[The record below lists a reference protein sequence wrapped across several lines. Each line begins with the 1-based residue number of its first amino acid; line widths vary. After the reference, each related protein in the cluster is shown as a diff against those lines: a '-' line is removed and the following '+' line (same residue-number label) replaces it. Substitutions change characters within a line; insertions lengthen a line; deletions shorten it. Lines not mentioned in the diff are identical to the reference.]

1 MKLNYLTA
9 TAVAAALA
17 IGHADRAEADAFV
30 GGLIGGIIGGAVGS
44 NVRTQ
49 PRQRATTQ
57 PRRSTANTAQRQQNR
72 EVQTALNHFGF
83 NVGTADG
90 VIGPRSRNGIS
101 QYQGYLGFAPTG
113 QLSGFERNILITAY
127 QRATM
132 GGPQVSR
139 VVANHRDGMRGLL
152 AVVRDEF
159 SGGRSAQSG
168 GGAYGLPPAVADA
181 VDEIAASADPTA
193 EQLVQRSGFIQL
205 ADLNGDGR
213 TDFILDTS
221 VTGSAFWCNAQS
233 CSVMV
238 FVSTPDGYVRNDFQ
252 AFNVTPAM
260 FACTRGTCS
269 LERGGTQTV
278 TAAAPA
284 EPAETQERGAAP
296 VPTAQPRVQA
306 PEASAPAL
314 PSFFGQGQAT
324 QVSLASHCNRVALVT
339 NANGGFTSI
348 DRIEDPIFAMN
359 EQFCLART
367 FAIADGEA
375 IIAQIPGATPQTV
388 AAQCESLAPL
398 LQQHIAALSME
409 PREDVVRR
417 VAGFVLESGLGP
429 EDLAGTARVCLASGY
444 LTDNLPVAMGS
455 SLLLVA
461 LGETSYGELPG
472 HHLLQGIGAS
482 QREAMAVD
490 WLRSSVPANPAVATN
505 VAFAPGPE
513 SRNAL
518 IHAALDQ
525 RTGAVAPAPVEAP
538 GAAAPLP
545 VFSLQPKTD

>member
-1 MKLNYLTA
+1 MKLNFVT
-9 TAVAAALA
+9 AAAFAGALIA
-17 IGHADRAEADAFV
+17 AHADRAEADAFV
-30 GGLIGGIIGGAVGS
+30 GGLIGGFIGSAVGS
-44 NVRTQ
+44 NIRTQ
-49 PRQRATTQ
+49 PRQQRTTTARPRA
-57 PRRSTANTAQRQQNR
+57 SSANTVQRQQNR

-83 NVGTADG
+83 NVGAPDG
-90 VIGPRSRNGIS
+90 AIGPRTRAGIS
-101 QYQGYLGFAPTG
+101 QYQGYLGFASTG
-113 QLSGFERNILITAY
+113 QLTEFERNILITAY
-127 QRATM
+127 QRATL

-139 VVANHRDGMRGLL
+139 VVSNHRDGMRGLL

-159 SGGRSAQSG
+159 GGGRTAQSG
-168 GGAYGLPPAVADA
+168 IGAYGLPPTVADA
-181 VDEIAASADPTA
+181 VDEIAASSDPTA

-205 ADLNGDGR
+205 SDLNGDGR

-260 FACTRGTCS
+260 FDCTRGTCS
-269 LERGGTQTV
+269 LDRAGGTTL
-278 TAAAPA
+278 AAAPA
-284 EPAETQERGAAP
+284 DPPAPQDGMATP
-296 VPTAQPRVQA
+296 VATAQPVVQN
-306 PEASAPAL
+306 PEPQAPAL
-314 PSFFGQGQAT
+314 PSFFAQGQAQ

-375 IIAQIPGATPQTV
+375 IIAQIPGATPQAV

-409 PREDVVRR
+409 PREDVIRR
-417 VAGFVLESGLGP
+417 VAGFVLESGLSP
-429 EDLAGTARVCLASGY
+429 DDLGATARVCLASGY
-444 LTDNLPVAMGS
+444 LSDNLPVAMGS
-455 SLLLVA
+455 ALILVA
-461 LGETSYGELPG
+461 LGEASYGELPG

-482 QREAMAVD
+482 HREGLALD
-490 WLRSSVPANPAVATN
+490 WLRASVASTPATAANA
-505 VAFAPGPE
+505 AFAPGPE

-518 IHAALDQ
+518 IHAALD
-525 RTGAVAPAPVEAP
+525 RMTGTTAPAAAVPV
-538 GAAAPLP
+538 P
-545 VFSLQPKTD
+545 VFTLQPKTD

>member
-1 MKLNYLTA
+1 MKLNF
-9 TAVAAALA
+9 AVAATLA
-17 IGHADRAEADAFV
+17 ASLIVAHADRAEADAFV
-30 GGLIGGIIGGAVGS
+30 GGLIGGFIGSAVGS
-44 NVRTQ
+44 NIRTQ
-49 PRQRATTQ
+49 PRQRTTAQPTRRATTAD
-57 PRRSTANTAQRQQNR
+57 SFQRQQNR

-90 VIGPRSRNGIS
+90 VIGPRSRAGIA
-101 QYQGYLGFAPTG
+101 QCQAYLGFPPTG
-113 QLSGFERNILITAY
+113 ELTAFERNILITAW

-132 GGPQVSR
+132 GGPQVAR

-159 SGGRSAQSG
+159 AGGRTAQSG
-168 GGAYGLPPAVADA
+168 LGAYGLPPIVADA

-260 FACTRGTCS
+260 FSCTRGTCT
-269 LERGGTQTV
+269 LEREETTAV
-278 TAAAPA
+278 AAAAPA
-284 EPAETQERGAAP
+284 APQAGVAPPVASAQPMVQSPEADAPAAP
-296 VPTAQPRVQA
+296 AM
-306 PEASAPAL
+306 
-314 PSFFGQGQAT
+314 PSFFGQGPAT

-339 NANGGFTSI
+339 NANGGFTTAE
-348 DRIEDPIFAMN
+348 RIEDPVFAMN

-375 IIAQIPGATPQTV
+375 IIAQIPGATPQSV
-388 AAQCESLAPL
+388 AAQCETLAPL
-398 LQQHIAALSME
+398 LQQHIAALSLE

-429 EDLAGTARVCLASGY
+429 DDLGATARVCLSSGY
-444 LTDNLPVAMGS
+444 QTDNLPVAMGS
-455 SLLLVA
+455 ALLLVA
-461 LGETSYGELPG
+461 LGEDGYGELPG
-472 HHLLQGIGAS
+472 HHLLQGIGAA
-482 QREAMAVD
+482 QRDTLAVD
-490 WLRSSVPANPAVATN
+490 WLRTSVPANPAA
-505 VAFAPGPE
+505 ASQASFAPGPG
-513 SRNAL
+513 SRNVL
-518 IHAALDQ
+518 IHAALDLI
-525 RTGAVAPAPVEAP
+525 TGDASP
-538 GAAAPLP
+538 AAATPLP
-545 VFSLQPKTD
+545 VFSLQPKSD

>member
-1 MKLNYLTA
+1 MKLNYASA
-9 TAVAAALA
+9 TIVAAALV
-17 IGHADRAEADAFV
+17 ISHADRAEADAFV

-44 NVRTQ
+44 NIRTQ
-49 PRQRATTQ
+49 PRQRATRAVQ
-57 PRRSTANTAQRQQNR
+57 PRRATNVNTAQRQQNR

-90 VIGPRSRNGIS
+90 VLGPRSRAGIS
-101 QYQGYLGFAPTG
+101 QYQGYLGYPTTG
-113 QLSGFERNILITAY
+113 QLTDFERNILTTAH

-139 VVANHRDGMRGLL
+139 VVSSHRDGMRGLL

-159 SGGRSAQSG
+159 SGGRTAQSG
-168 GGAYGLPPAVADA
+168 LGAYGLPPTVADA

-260 FACTRGTCS
+260 FSCTRGTCS
-269 LERGGTQTV
+269 LDRGATATV

-284 EPAETQERGAAP
+284 EPATAQEGGATP
-296 VPTAQPRVQA
+296 VPTAQPVVQT
-306 PEASAPAL
+306 PEPAAPAL
-314 PSFFGQGQAT
+314 PSFMGQSQAA

-339 NANGGFTSI
+339 NSNGGFATA
-348 DRIEDPIFAMN
+348 DRIDDPVFAMN

-375 IIAQIPGATPQTV
+375 IIAQIPGATPQVV
-388 AAQCESLAPL
+388 AQQCASLAPL
-398 LQQHIAALSME
+398 LQQHIAALSLE
-409 PREDVVRR
+409 PRADVVRR
-417 VAGFVLESGLGP
+417 VASFVLESGLTP
-429 EDLAGTARVCLASGY
+429 EDLGATARVCLASGY
-444 LTDNLPVAMGS
+444 LTDELQVALGS

-461 LGETSYGELPG
+461 LGESSYGELPG

-482 QREAMAVD
+482 QREGLAVD
-490 WLRSSVPANPAVATN
+490 WLRASVPADPAHASAAT
-505 VAFAPGPE
+505 FAPGPG
-513 SRNAL
+513 SRNGV
-518 IHAALDQ
+518 IHAALDMI
-525 RTGAVAPAPVEAP
+525 GGVETP
-538 GAAAPLP
+538 AAATPVP
-545 VFSLQPKTD
+545 VFSLQPKSD